1 MNETNGDPNAER
13 TKKEGQQRQFL
24 SCRSCVCFQ
33 MFCLDGLGCEESKFD
48 HERGF
53 SRRHVID
60 VNTGEGPRER
70 LLFPVTFMPSSC
82 FAFPCLRYYLYA
94 INKEEKHYWVWMYL
108 SRLASCMFLLLHTT
122 QFTET
127 LRRVQDAD
135 DSTFIQSI
143 QNGETEP
150 SATSGLPPAA
160 PSLTLRSVRMRV
172 PAALGRV
179 PMFQLAQSRLVP
191 AR

>member
-33 MFCLDGLGCEESKFD
+33 VFCLDGLGCEESKFD

-94 INKEEKHYWVWMYL
+94 INKEEKHYWVCILAAWRAACFCYYTL
-108 SRLASCMFLLLHTT
+108 HSLHRLCA
-122 QFTET
+122 EYKT
-127 LRRVQDAD
+127 LTD
-135 DSTFIQSI
+135 DSTSIQSI

-160 PSLTLRSVRMRV
+160 PSLTLRSIRMRV
-172 PAALGRV
+172 PTALGRV